1 MTKKVISTKNKNTDV
16 GYQRG
21 DPGPAKPPI
30 SDNYPSAP
38 PKHKPTKPAKPKDPA
53 KLMGSKGKKRVDKE
67 SYHRK
72 VALKL
77 GLGQKGLIVR
87 NKDGT
92 IDKKET
98 ARLRREKIKY
108 TTKPIIYLARV
119 KGGKVHKVDNSGQQL
134 VAKQYGGKVKWM
146 Q

>member
-1 MTKKVISTKNKNTDV
+1 MKKSKNKNTDV

-21 DPGPAKPPI
+21 DPGPVKPLIP
-30 SDNYPSAP
+30 DR
-38 PKHKPTKPAKPKDPA
+38 KHYRDFIDTLTPAKPAKPKDPA
-53 KLMGSKGKKRVDKE
+53 KLKGSKSKKRVDKE

-72 VALKL
+72 AALKL

-108 TTKPIIYLARV
+108 TTKPIIYLARA
-119 KGGKVHKVDNSGQQL
+119 KGGKVHKVDNLGQQL
-134 VAKQYGGKVKWM
+134 VAKQYGGKIK
-146 Q
+146 